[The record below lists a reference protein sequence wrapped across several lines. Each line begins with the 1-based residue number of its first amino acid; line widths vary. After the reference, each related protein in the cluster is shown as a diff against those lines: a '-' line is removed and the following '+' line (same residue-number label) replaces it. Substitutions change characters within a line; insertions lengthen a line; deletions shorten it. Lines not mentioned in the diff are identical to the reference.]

1 MPCGEGKPAAP
12 SNTRCVDDA
21 PQRPNPFA
29 SLEASSRERMLAET
43 AEAWYHFGDS
53 VDVQDLIARVDDS
66 LSTGGRRLAAAL
78 IFAVLSSEDTHLGH
92 ALGEAA
98 QSG

>member
-1 MPCGEGKPAAP
+1 
-12 SNTRCVDDA
+12 VDDS
-21 PQRPNPFA
+21 PQRPSPFA
-29 SLEASSRERMLAET
+29 SLEVSSRERLLAET

-66 LSTGGRRLAAAL
+66 LAAGGRELAAAL
-78 IFAVLSSEDTHLGH
+78 IFAVLSSDDTHLGH
-92 ALGEAA
+92 ALGESS

>member
-1 MPCGEGKPAAP
+1 M
-12 SNTRCVDDA
+12 DDA
-21 PQRPNPFA
+21 PQRPSPFA

-66 LSTGGRRLAAAL
+66 LSTGGRKLAAAL